1 MHHGDRKSPVALLL
15 VDLVNPFD
23 FDEGPA
29 LLERTR
35 LILEPVKALK
45 RRAHEAGVPVIYVND
60 NFGRWRSSFADTVR
74 YCREREGGDIV
85 DALTPGDGDL
95 FVLKPQRSGFY
106 CTPLDLLLRD
116 LGSRHLVICGITTEM
131 CVLATAADAVEH
143 RYRVFIPEDGT
154 AAFDD
159 GRRDRAL
166 RVMEE
171 GLGATTCPASEIPL
185 ERLLEEPAGT
195 F

>member
-1 MHHGDRKSPVALLL
+1 MHHGDRTSPVALLL
-15 VDLVNPFD
+15 VDLINPFD
-23 FDEGPA
+23 YSEGPA
-29 LLERTR
+29 VLEHTR
-35 LILEPVKALK
+35 AIVPSLRRLK
-45 RRAHEAGVPVIYVND
+45 QRARQAGAAVVYVND

-74 YCREREGGDIV
+74 YCRERDGKDVV
-85 DALTPGDGDL
+85 DAIAPDPEDL

-116 LGSRHLVICGITTEM
+116 LDSRHLIICGITTEM

-143 RYRVFIPEDGT
+143 RYRVFVPADGT
-154 AAFDD
+154 AASED

-171 GLGATTCPASEIPL
+171 GLGATTCLAEDLAVDELMSATRPE
-185 ERLLEEPAGT
+185 
-195 F
+195 